1 MSQTSIRN
9 RKLKIRLSFRWRL
22 LAIRKMGLAQ
32 WSGQKLRDRKPVAPV
47 RGKKTVA
54 ELLVESRR

>member
-1 MSQTSIRN
+1 MSQSSIRS
-9 RKLKIRLSFRWRL
+9 RELKTRLSLRRRL

-32 WSGQKLRDRKPVAPV
+32 WSGHKLCRRKPVATL